1 MGVPPRNRILP
12 VDDLGVLQ
20 RVFDSMPAAQIA
32 RFLQELPDT
41 VVLAGGRRLEPALH
55 ASGRRVVLAQAVPA
69 GIPDDAIIV
78 WERAFDAE
86 GYATVAELKRR
97 FPGRVTTAFELLSKA
112 SFFQAVGELIGYH
125 QAKGNEARLID
136 IMSGATPEP
145 WDLGELDRLYPIA
158 GKRVIEY
165 GPLDGAMTAT
175 LLQLGA
181 ASVTGVEI
189 RMTNV
194 IKLLSAAHIFGW
206 GDRFKLLI
214 EDMHMVDAS
223 SAGRFDLAVAHPPVP
238 LSPEPSDRF
247 GHAFHRRIRCRSRA
261 AQITAGGAGSR
272 RRRLSCTTL
281 CRQTRQ

>member
-1 MGVPPRNRILP
+1 MTLAYWSGFSN
-12 VDDLGVLQ
+12 
-20 RVFDSMPAAQIA
+20 SMPAAQIA

-55 ASGRRVVLAQAVPA
+55 ASGRRIVLAEAVPA

-86 GYATVAELKRR
+86 GYETVAELKRR

-112 SFFQAVGELIGYH
+112 LLFQAVGELIGYH
-125 QAKGNEARLID
+125 QAKGNEARLVD

-145 WDLGELDRLYPIA
+145 WGYLGELDKLYPIA

-194 IKLLSAAHIFGW
+194 IKLLAAAHIFGW
-206 GDRFKLLI
+206 GDRFRLLI

-223 SAGRFDLAVAHPPVP
+223 STGRFDLAVAHGVYYHSIRPFHFLQNLATVADTLFIGGFVADPERLRSP
-238 LSPEPSDRF
+238 LVELDHD
-247 GHAFHRRIRCRSRA
+247 GDVYRA
-261 AQITAGGAGSR
+261 QHYADK
-272 RRRLSCTTL
+272 
-281 CRQTRQ
+281 RQ